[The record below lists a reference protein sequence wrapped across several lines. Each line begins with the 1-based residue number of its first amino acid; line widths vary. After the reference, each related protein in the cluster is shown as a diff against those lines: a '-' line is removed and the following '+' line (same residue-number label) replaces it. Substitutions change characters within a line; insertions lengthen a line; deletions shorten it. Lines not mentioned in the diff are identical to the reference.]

1 MLDEIGQSQLDRSRH
16 RHTIICQTENND
28 NLFRFGYMDST
39 MLTGSD
45 ETTSTNFTLNR
56 H

>member
-1 MLDEIGQSQLDRSRH
+1 MLDEIGQSQLERSRH

-28 NLFRFGYMDST
+28 NLFRLGYLDSAI
-39 MLTGSD
+39 LTGS
-45 ETTSTNFTLNR
+45 EEAASTQFTLNR